1 MSAGVSL
8 VVAVYLLRDVL
19 FSLCVFEVLHFSR
32 LLSKI
37 PMGKLIPL
45 EMGLN
50 ECNPLLLAYRARFDI
65 LGG

>member
-1 MSAGVSL
+1 MSSGVSL

-45 EMGLN
+45 
-50 ECNPLLLAYRARFDI
+50 
-65 LGG
+65 